1 VYVAP
6 GHTGGGTGRQLY
18 AALLERLT
26 ARGYRTAVA
35 GMTLPNAASVAL
47 HRAMGFED
55 VGIYRHVG
63 YKLGAWHDVGW
74 MQRPLAEVGDPPR
87 EPR

>member
-1 VYVAP
+1 
-6 GHTGGGTGRQLY
+6 LY
-18 AALLERLT
+18 AALLDRLT
-26 ARGYRTAVA
+26 KRGYRTAVA
-35 GMTLPNAASVAL
+35 GMTLPNAASLAL
-47 HRAMGFED
+47 HRALGFED
-55 VGIYRHVG
+55 VGAYRHVG